1 MKICPQCE
9 SGYPDQLESCPIH
22 GVLLSEILELR
33 PGMLVRGTY
42 RIERKLGKG
51 KMAQVYLARHILL
64 DEPQVLK
71 FLSPELSHDQAWT
84 QRFLREIRALR
95 QIHHRNVVTAGN
107 LEPAEDGSLFFTME
121 YVDGPNLLEFCHE
134 ASKPFDVALALDII
148 RGAALGLGAAHAVGV
163 VHRDIKPENILIAR
177 DNGGVTPKIADFGI
191 AATREQTRL
200 TNTGTAL
207 LTAQFA
213 APEQWRGVPTAE
225 IDGRTDL
232 YALGGVLFEMLTGRC
247 AFEAENFHG
256 WMQQHLHAKPPVPSS
271 IRADLAQWP
280 GLDALILCLLSKE
293 PKDRPPNIEEMLSF
307 LDGIKQLP
315 QEPKAPAQLPAPS
328 SGQTEEQVAGTV
340 QQDAS
345 QRHTHRSRLVS
356 DPLPGIEPAPR
367 DSERGRR
374 DSFAPRETPRSH
386 SRRRLI
392 TIAALAAA
400 IVVAAIGLLI
410 HHAMSN
416 PIGAQVLTQ
425 QHDAIFAVSFAPNG
439 QEMASASRDKTV
451 QFWKVVGSRPLG
463 KIAALVSALT
473 YSPDGRVLA
482 TGMGDFSVNLW
493 DPTQSAVLATLTGHT
508 SQVNAI
514 AFSPDRHSLATA
526 GADGTIRLW
535 DAENGTSEN
544 MLAGSGG
551 SILALAYSPD
561 GHTLASAGADM
572 SIRLWDPAQGMQL
585 RQLQGH
591 TQPVNA
597 IVFSPDGQTLTS
609 ASDDRTIRVWSL
621 SSGETLRTLSGH
633 EGAVTSLAIS
643 PDGHLLAS
651 GSADATVR
659 MWNMNTGTVHVLKGH
674 TGAVLSVSFSPY
686 GYTVASGSADKT
698 IRVWDVTSLHN

>member
-9 SGYPDQLESCPIH
+9 SGYPDKLEACPIH

-51 KMAQVYLARHILL
+51 KMAQVYLARHVLL
-64 DEPQVLK
+64 DEPQALK

-107 LEPAEDGSLFFTME
+107 LEPAEDGTLFFTME
-121 YVDGPNLLEFCHE
+121 YVGGADLMEFCRE
-134 ASKPFDVALALDII
+134 APKPFDVALALDII
-148 RGAALGLGAAHAVGV
+148 RGVALGLGAAHAVGV

-177 DNGGVTPKIADFGI
+177 ENGGVTPKIADFGI

-213 APEQWRGVPTAE
+213 APEQWRGEPTDK

-247 AFEAENFHG
+247 AFEAENFLG
-256 WMQQHLHAKPPVPSS
+256 WMQQHLHTLPPVPSS
-271 IRADLAQWP
+271 IRPDLAQWR
-280 GLDALILCLLSKE
+280 GLDDLILCLLSKD
-293 PKDRPPNIEEMLSF
+293 PKDRPPNVEEMLNF

-315 QEPKAPAQLPAPS
+315 QEPKAAAALHAKS
-328 SGQTEEQVAGTV
+328 SGPMEEQVAGTA

-345 QRHTHRSRLVS
+345 QRHTHRARLVD
-356 DPLPGIEPAPR
+356 DPLPGIEPPPR
-367 DSERGRR
+367 DSETGRR
-374 DSFAPRETPRSH
+374 DSAAIVDIPQSQ

-392 TIAALAAA
+392 AFAALAAV
-400 IVVAAIGLLI
+400 ILVAAIGLLI
-410 HHAMSN
+410 HYAMSN

-425 QHDAIFAVSFAPNG
+425 QQDAILAVNFAPNG
-439 QEMASASRDKTV
+439 LEMASASRDKTV

-463 KIAALVSALT
+463 KISALVSAMT

-493 DPTQSAVLATLTGHT
+493 DPSQSAVLATLTGHT
-508 SQVNAI
+508 GQVNAI
-514 AFSPDRHSLATA
+514 VFSPDRHSLATA

-535 DAENGTSEN
+535 DAENGTAEN
-544 MLAGSGG
+544 TLAGSGG
-551 SILALAYSPD
+551 SILTLAYSPD

-585 RQLQGH
+585 RQFQGH
-591 TQPVNA
+591 TQPLNA
-597 IVFSPDGQTLTS
+597 IAFSPDGQTLTS
-609 ASDDRTIRVWSL
+609 ASDDRTIRVWSV

-633 EGAVTSLAIS
+633 TGAVTSLAFS
-643 PDGHLLAS
+643 PDGRLLAS

-659 MWNMNTGTVHVLKGH
+659 LWNMNTGAVHVLNGH

-686 GYTVASGSADKT
+686 GYTVASASADKT